1 MAEDPKQTLKELE
14 EGVKSLQQEAFK
26 FTSVFGTLDAEI
38 KKSVSSTQDLVNNF
52 KKGKDISSALAKEQA
67 KAQEKALYSKAI
79 SENLEKKISEALENN
94 LKKEAKSLTAKLA
107 KNKAQQKLIEY
118 TIGELDALEKI
129 TNEEVK
135 QTSLLTKTKEAYNSL
150 EKSLSNQ
157 IGFSLTLSGIF
168 SAIVQSAFKIDT
180 QVVELSKSLGVS
192 KKEAQEI
199 SSEFNS
205 YAVSLGDGF
214 TTLTNLTQAQSDL
227 TKQIGVAVK
236 YTNEEVGMFA
246 KLTGLYGLTA
256 DEAGNLTR
264 YSASHGKNIKE
275 YTGSLLKASK
285 LAQIE
290 TGTRF
295 DQREILQDISKL
307 SSGILVKFQGNPK
320 ALAAAVV
327 EAKKLGT
334 NLETID
340 KIGDSLLDFE
350 SSIENELKAELLTG
364 KQINLE
370 KARYAALTGNQLDL
384 TREISS
390 QVGTLNDYENMN
402 VLAQKSLAEA
412 FGLSREELSEMLLK
426 QEAINKYGNKAAEL
440 NAQELKDL
448 EKKGISI
455 EEYQKQQL
463 EQTDA
468 QTKFNTLI
476 TNLQMSL
483 GQIAEGP
490 LMDMINGFASL
501 LSNATALYAIIG
513 LIGGVAIAKMI
524 VGLTTSIAL
533 QRISTSLAK
542 EKTGT
547 EIVGAGAEAAAS
559 AAAIPGIG
567 FLIAGGVAA
576 ALIGALLG
584 YMAGAGKGDD
594 IMSEGGYGKRTLLS
608 PEGAIKLNDKDTVI
622 AGTNL
627 GGGKGNDNINQSID
641 LTPMISAINE
651 VTSAVNRLYN
661 KDTSINMDGK
671 KVGNTLTQGSYK
683 VA

>member
-1 MAEDPKQTLKELE
+1 MADNE
-14 EGVKSLQQEAFK
+14 
-26 FTSVFGTLDAEI
+26 EI
-38 KKSVSSTQDLVNNF
+38 KKLNDELENLQSKMQSIAGSLTDRLNNTLSAATTEAEKLVDAFEKGENVTKKLGTQLNNIQDKNNKLSLNRIKLESDL
-52 KKGKDISSALAKEQA
+52 S
-67 KAQEKALYSKAI
+67 KAQNDNNSKAERKVRLALYQ
-79 SENLEKKISEALENN
+79 N
-94 LKKEAKSLTAKLA
+94 KLA
-107 KNKAQQKLIEY
+107 IEQ
-118 TIGELDALEKI
+118 LDSTTDLLLQ
-129 TNEEVK
+129 VK
-135 QTSLLTKTKEAYNSL
+135 QINKEKEKENSLSTKAKEAYDSL
-150 EKSLSNQ
+150 EKSLSSQ
-157 IGFSLTLSGIF
+157 VGFSFTLSGIF
-168 SAIVQSAFKIDT
+168 SAILQSALKIDV

-192 KKEAQEI
+192 KEEAQEI

-214 TTLTNLTQAQSDL
+214 TTLNKLNQAQSEL

-275 YTGSLLKASK
+275 YTGSILKASK

-334 NLETID
+334 NLETVD
-340 KIGDSLLDFE
+340 KIGESLLNFE

-384 TREISS
+384 TREIAS
-390 QVGTLNDYENMN
+390 QVGTLNEYENMN

-412 FGLSREELSEMLLK
+412 FGLSREEMSEMLIK
-426 QEAINKYGNKAAEL
+426 QEAINKYGDKAAEL
-440 NAQELKDL
+440 NAQELEDL

-455 EEYQKQQL
+455 EEYQRQQQ
-463 EQTDA
+463 EQVDA
-468 QTKFNTLI
+468 QTKFNTLLE
-476 TNLQMSL
+476 NLQASL
-483 GQIAEGP
+483 GQIANGP
-490 LMDMINGFASL
+490 LLDMINGFASL
-501 LSNATALYAIIG
+501 LSSAGSLYAIIG
-513 LIGGVAIAKMI
+513 LIGGIAITKMI

-542 EKTGT
+542 KETKANIVNTGVKAAGSVAS
-547 EIVGAGAEAAAS
+547 IPVVGWAMAA
-559 AAAIPGIG
+559 
-567 FLIAGGVAA
+567 GVAA
-576 ALIGALLG
+576 ALIGSLLSYLG
-584 YMAGAGKGDD
+584 STTGDD

-608 PEGAIKLNDKDTVI
+608 PEGAIRLNDKDTVI

-627 GGGKGNDNINQSID
+627 GGGNGGDNINQSID

-651 VTSAVNRLYN
+651 VRSAVDRLYN

>member
-1 MAEDPKQTLKELE
+1 MAEDKKEIVKKFSEDLDLLNDSLENISKTLSTKMNNQFSALKDDAV
-14 EGVKSLQQEAFK
+14 GFVEAFEK
-26 FTSVFGTLDAEI
+26 GENITKKLNDKLLSVQKTSNKLGVDKI
-38 KKSVSSTQDLVNNF
+38 KLESDYAK
-52 KKGKDISSALAKEQA
+52 ALAGGSAKEQNRITQKITQNKLA
-67 KAQEKALYSKAI
+67 TQQLESTQTILVKLAQINAE
-79 SENLEKKISEALENN
+79 LEKEN
-94 LKKEAKSLTAKLA
+94 
-107 KNKAQQKLIEY
+107 
-118 TIGELDALEKI
+118 
-129 TNEEVK
+129 
-135 QTSLLTKTKEAYNSL
+135 SLLTKTKEAYDSL
-150 EKSLSNQ
+150 EKSIANQ

-168 SAIVQSAFKIDT
+168 SAILQAAFKIDA

-192 KKEAQEI
+192 KEEAGAI
-199 SSEFNS
+199 NDEFNS
-205 YAVSLGDGF
+205 YAISLGDGF
-214 TTLTNLTQAQSDL
+214 TTLNKLTQAQSEL

-334 NLETID
+334 NLETVD
-340 KIGDSLLDFE
+340 KIGESLLNFE

-384 TREISS
+384 TREITS
-390 QVGTLNDYENMN
+390 QVGTLNEYENLN

-412 FGLSREELSEMLLK
+412 FGLSREEMSEMLLK
-426 QEAINKYGNKAAEL
+426 QEAINKYGADAAEL
-440 NAQELKDL
+440 NAQELENL
-448 EKKGISI
+448 EKSGKS
-455 EEYQKQQL
+455 L
-463 EQTDA
+463 EQYLTDQSEQVTA
-468 QTKFNTLI
+468 QEKFNTLI
-476 TNLQMSL
+476 ENLQTSL
-483 GQIAEGP
+483 GKLADGP
-490 LMDMINGFASL
+490 LINMINGFVSL
-501 LSNATALYAIIG
+501 LDNATALYAMIG
-513 LIGGVAIAKMI
+513 LIGGIAITKMI

-542 EKTGT
+542 KETKAN
-547 EIVGAGAEAAAS
+547 ILNAGAKAAGSVAS
-559 AAAIPGIG
+559 IPVVGWALAA
-567 FLIAGGVAA
+567 GVAA
-576 ALIGALLG
+576 TLIGSLL
-584 YMAGAGKGDD
+584 ASLGKGDD

-608 PEGAIKLNDKDTVI
+608 PEGAIRLNDKDTVI

-627 GGGKGNDNINQSID
+627 GGGGNDNINQSID

-651 VTSAVNRLYN
+651 VRSAIDRLYN

>member
-1 MAEDPKQTLKELE
+1 MAEDKKEIIKKFNEDLDLLNDSLNNISSTLSTKMSNQFSALKDDAVGFVEAFEKGENITKKLNDKLLSVQKTSNKLGVDKIKLESDYAKALASSNVKEQNRITQKITQNKLATQQLESTQTILVKLAQINAELE
-14 EGVKSLQQEAFK
+14 
-26 FTSVFGTLDAEI
+26 
-38 KKSVSSTQDLVNNF
+38 
-52 KKGKDISSALAKEQA
+52 KE
-67 KAQEKALYSKAI
+67 
-79 SENLEKKISEALENN
+79 N
-94 LKKEAKSLTAKLA
+94 
-107 KNKAQQKLIEY
+107 
-118 TIGELDALEKI
+118 
-129 TNEEVK
+129 
-135 QTSLLTKTKEAYNSL
+135 SLLTKTKEAYDSL
-150 EKSLSNQ
+150 EKSIANQ

-168 SAIVQSAFKIDT
+168 SAILQAAFKIDA

-192 KKEAQEI
+192 KEEAGAI
-199 SSEFNS
+199 SDEFNS
-205 YAVSLGDGF
+205 YAISLGDGF
-214 TTLTNLTQAQSDL
+214 TTLTKLTQAQSEL

-307 SSGILVKFQGNPK
+307 SSGILIKFQGNPK

-334 NLETID
+334 NLETVD
-340 KIGDSLLDFE
+340 KIGESLLNFE

-364 KQINLE
+364 RQINLE

-384 TREISS
+384 TREIAS
-390 QVGTLNDYENMN
+390 QVGTLNEYENMN

-412 FGLSREELSEMLLK
+412 FGLSREEMSEMLLK
-426 QEAINKYGNKAAEL
+426 QEAINKYGADAAKL
-440 NAQELKDL
+440 NAQELENL
-448 EKKGISI
+448 EKSGKSLDQYLID
-455 EEYQKQQL
+455 QN
-463 EQTDA
+463 EQVTA
-468 QTKFNTLI
+468 QEKFNTLI
-476 TNLQMSL
+476 ENLQMSL
-483 GQIAEGP
+483 GKLADGP
-490 LMDMINGFASL
+490 LMNMINGFVSL
-501 LSNATALYAIIG
+501 LDNATALYAMIG
-513 LIGGVAIAKMI
+513 LIGGIAITKMI

-547 EIVGAGAEAAAS
+547 EIVGAGATAAAS
-559 AAAIPGIG
+559 AAAIPGVG

-608 PEGAIKLNDKDTVI
+608 PEGAIRLNDKDTVI

-627 GGGKGNDNINQSID
+627 GGGGNDNINQSID

>member
-14 EGVKSLQQEAFK
+14 ESLKSIKEGSKEITDYFKISLVDSLQRSVIELDKLNEGFK
-26 FTSVFGTLDAEI
+26 NGNDIT
-38 KKSVSSTQDLVNNF
+38 
-52 KKGKDISSALAKEQA
+52 KDINKAFTDITRTQIALGNQ
-67 KAQEKALYSKAI
+67 SI
-79 SENLEKKISEALENN
+79 NLEKQLQKAIKE
-94 LKKEAKSLTAKLA
+94 KKPEVEEGLINQLASIKS
-107 KNKAQQKLIEY
+107 QQKLNEDVLIQLN
-118 TIGELDALEKI
+118 TLKNI
-129 TNEEVK
+129 NEEK
-135 QTSLLTKTKEAYNSL
+135 KKENSLSNQAKKAYDSL
-150 EKSLSNQ
+150 EKSISSQ

-168 SAIVQSAFKIDT
+168 SAILQAAFKIDA

-214 TTLTNLTQAQSDL
+214 TTLTKLTQAQSDL
-227 TKQIGVAVK
+227 TKQIGVAVR

-264 YSASHGKNIKE
+264 YSAANGKNIKE

-334 NLETID
+334 NLETVD
-340 KIGDSLLDFE
+340 KIGESLLNFE
-350 SSIENELKAELLTG
+350 QSIENELKAELLTG

-402 VLAQKSLAEA
+402 VLAQRSLAEA
-412 FGLSREELSEMLLK
+412 FGLSREEMSEMLLK
-426 QEAINKYGNKAAEL
+426 QEAINKYGKEAAEL
-440 NAQELKDL
+440 NTQELKNL
-448 EKKGISI
+448 EESGLSLK
-455 EEYQKQQL
+455 EYQTQQL
-463 EQTDA
+463 EQVEI
-468 QTKFNTLI
+468 QKQFNTLVE
-476 TNLQMSL
+476 NLQTTL
-483 GQIAEGP
+483 GQLAGGP
-490 LMDMINGFASL
+490 LMSLVSGFASL
-501 LSNATALYAIIG
+501 LNNALVLYPLVASIAALMVGKMLTGAMEFGKGLALAIP
-513 LIGGVAIAKMI
+513 KMATL
-524 VGLTTSIAL
+524 VGLS
-533 QRISTSLAK
+533 SAK
-542 EKTGT
+542 AVA
-547 EIVGAGAEAAAS
+547 EITAAEAMSLGLATIGIVAGIAA
-559 AAAIPGIG
+559 
-567 FLIAGGVAA
+567 GVAA
-576 ALIGALLG
+576 MNSAKSEAQSVSDGIAPP
-584 YMAGAGKGDD
+584 GKGPFTITDSFGNTAITD
-594 IMSEGGYGKRTLLS
+594 KGDGIAVS
-608 PEGAIKLNDKDTVI
+608 PNISK
-622 AGTNL
+622 TN
-627 GGGKGNDNINQSID
+627 GMNNSSID
-641 LTPMISAINE
+641 LSPLVSAINE
-651 VTSAVNRLYN
+651 VRSAVDRLYS

>member
-1 MAEDPKQTLKELE
+1 MAEDKKEIIKKLNEDLDLLNDSLENISKTLSTQMSKQFSALKDDAE
-14 EGVKSLQQEAFK
+14 EFVEAFSK
-26 FTSVFGTLDAEI
+26 GENITKKLNDKLLSLKKTSNQLGV
-38 KKSVSSTQDLVNNF
+38 
-52 KKGKDISSALAKEQA
+52 
-67 KAQEKALYSKAI
+67 EKIRLESDYSKALASSNVKEQNRI
-79 SENLEKKISEALENN
+79 TQKITQNKLATQQLESTQTILVKLAQINAELEKEN
-94 LKKEAKSLTAKLA
+94 
-107 KNKAQQKLIEY
+107 
-118 TIGELDALEKI
+118 
-129 TNEEVK
+129 
-135 QTSLLTKTKEAYNSL
+135 SLLTKTKEAYDSL
-150 EKSLSNQ
+150 EKSIANQ

-168 SAIVQSAFKIDT
+168 SAILQAAFKIDA

-192 KKEAQEI
+192 KEEAGAI
-199 SSEFNS
+199 NDEFNS
-205 YAVSLGDGF
+205 YAISLGDGF
-214 TTLTNLTQAQSDL
+214 TTLNKLTQAQSEL

-334 NLETID
+334 NLETVD
-340 KIGDSLLDFE
+340 KIGESLLNFE

-384 TREISS
+384 TREITS
-390 QVGTLNDYENMN
+390 QVGTLNEYENLN

-412 FGLSREELSEMLLK
+412 FGLSREEMSEMLLK
-426 QEAINKYGNKAAEL
+426 QEAINKYGADAAEL
-440 NAQELKDL
+440 NAQELENL
-448 EKKGISI
+448 EKSGKS
-455 EEYQKQQL
+455 L
-463 EQTDA
+463 EQYLTDQSEQVTA
-468 QTKFNTLI
+468 QEKFNTLI
-476 TNLQMSL
+476 ENLQTSL
-483 GQIAEGP
+483 GKLADGP
-490 LMDMINGFASL
+490 LINMINGFVSL
-501 LSNATALYAIIG
+501 LDNATALYAMIG
-513 LIGGVAIAKMI
+513 LIGGIAITKMI

-542 EKTGT
+542 EKAGT
-547 EIVGAGAEAAAS
+547 EIVGAGASAAAS

-627 GGGKGNDNINQSID
+627 GGGGNDNINQSID

-651 VTSAVNRLYN
+651 VRSAVDRLYN

>member
-1 MAEDPKQTLKELE
+1 MADNE
-14 EGVKSLQQEAFK
+14 
-26 FTSVFGTLDAEI
+26 EI
-38 KKSVSSTQDLVNNF
+38 KKLNDELENLQSKMQSIAGSLTDRLNNTL
-52 KKGKDISSALAKEQA
+52 SSAATEAEKLVDAFEKGENVTKKLGIQLDKVQTKNNQLSLNRVKLESDLSKAQATNNTASERKIRLALYQNKLAIEQLDSTTDLLLQVKQINKEKEKENSLSNQA
-67 KAQEKALYSKAI
+67 KKAY
-79 SENLEKKISEALENN
+79 
-94 LKKEAKSLTAKLA
+94 
-107 KNKAQQKLIEY
+107 
-118 TIGELDALEKI
+118 D
-129 TNEEVK
+129 
-135 QTSLLTKTKEAYNSL
+135 SL
-150 EKSLSNQ
+150 EKSISSQ

-168 SAIVQSAFKIDT
+168 SAILQAAFKIDA

-214 TTLTNLTQAQSDL
+214 TTLTKLTQAQSDL

-295 DQREILQDISKL
+295 DQREILQDIAKL

-334 NLETID
+334 NLETVD
-340 KIGDSLLDFE
+340 KIGESLLNFE

-384 TREISS
+384 TREIAS
-390 QVGTLNDYENMN
+390 QVGTLNEYENMN

-412 FGLSREELSEMLLK
+412 FGLSRDEMSEMLLK
-426 QEAINKYGNKAAEL
+426 QEAINKYGDKAAEL
-440 NAQELKDL
+440 NAQELEDL
-448 EKKGISI
+448 EKQGISI
-455 EEYQKQQL
+455 EEYQAKQL
-463 EQTDA
+463 EQVEI
-468 QTKFNTLI
+468 QKQFNTLVE
-476 TNLQMSL
+476 NLQTTL
-483 GQIAEGP
+483 GQLAGGP
-490 LMDMINGFASL
+490 LMSLVSGFASL
-501 LSNATALYAIIG
+501 LNNALVLYPLVATISALMVGKMLTGTIEFGKSLALAIP
-513 LIGGVAIAKMI
+513 KMATL
-524 VGLTTSIAL
+524 VGLS
-533 QRISTSLAK
+533 SAK
-542 EKTGT
+542 AVA
-547 EIVGAGAEAAAS
+547 EITAAEAMTLGLATIGIVAGI
-559 AAAIPGIG
+559 AAA
-567 FLIAGGVAA
+567 VAA
-576 ALIGALLG
+576 MNSAKSEAQSVSDGIAPP
-584 YMAGAGKGDD
+584 GKGPFTITDSFGNTAITD
-594 IMSEGGYGKRTLLS
+594 KGDGIAVSPNISKTNGMNNTSMDLS
-608 PEGAIKLNDKDTVI
+608 
-622 AGTNL
+622 
-627 GGGKGNDNINQSID
+627 
-641 LTPMISAINE
+641 PMISAINE
-651 VTSAVNRLYN
+651 VRSAVDRLYS